1 MQEAQYRQ
9 ALELQKDSHIDDVL
23 TVELSASVQSSS
35 PTAPVANA
43 LPAPTALV
51 GRDKWLADATLPQ
64 EVKNWITVVDDATAM
79 GYLQANYPNVL

>member
-1 MQEAQYRQ
+1 M
-9 ALELQKDSHIDDVL
+9 
-23 TVELSASVQSSS
+23 
-35 PTAPVANA
+35 ANA
-43 LPAPTALV
+43 LPAPTAPVPPAPTAPVPPAPPALV